1 MNRRQWTGF
10 GILLLGLGIIIGLI
24 LASGLDMTRQTQADT
39 GPLPIDETASPNAP
53 AEPAAQSTEVL
64 DALSNAFASVAEQVN
79 PSVVTIFTRTV
90 VKGRRVSPF
99 GFPFDDFF
107 GDDFFKRFFQMPE
120 PEGDIIREGLGS
132 GVIVR
137 SNGIILTNY
146 HVIKDAQDINVR
158 LVDGREFKAEIKGKD
173 QRTDLAVL
181 KIDVDDLKA
190 IRFGDSDK
198 IRVGQWVLAIGS
210 PLDPNLEHTVTAGI
224 ISGKGR
230 SGFTGLATYQDYI
243 QTDAA
248 INPGNSGG
256 PLVNLNGELI
266 GINTAIITRSGGYMG
281 IGFAI
286 PVNLARKVMED
297 ILKKGRVV
305 RGWLGVYIGDVT
317 PDMAKVYGLDKPEGA
332 IVSQVVEDSP
342 ADKAGLKEEDIILEY
357 NGKKIKNRFELS
369 TRVAST
375 EPGTDVTLTILRDGR
390 KKRVQVTLG
399 ELPEEPQPVAR
410 EKQAVQRLGF
420 SVENITP
427 ELRRRLGL
435 NRDVRGV
442 VVVRVRRGGAAA
454 RSGLDVGDVI
464 LKVNR
469 KAVENVRQFN
479 EIISELKPGDP
490 IALYVQR
497 GDQRLFIAFTLPEE

>member
-1 MNRRQWTGF
+1 MNRKQFTGF
-10 GILLLGLGIIIGLI
+10 AVLLMGLGIIIGLI
-24 LASGLDMTRQTQADT
+24 LASGLDMTRQSHADA
-39 GPLPIDETASPNAP
+39 LQAP
-53 AEPAAQSTEVL
+53 ADVLAPETSPELPEAGTGAL

-137 SNGIILTNY
+137 SDGIILTNF

-158 LVDGREFKAEIKGKD
+158 LIDGREFKAEIKGSD

-181 KIDVDDLKA
+181 KIDVDGLKA
-190 IRFGDSDK
+190 IKFGDSDH

-256 PLVNLNGELI
+256 PLVNLRSELI

-297 ILKKGRVV
+297 ILEKGRVV

-332 IVSQVVEDSP
+332 IISQVFEDSP
-342 ADKAGLKEEDIILEY
+342 AEDAGLKAEDIILEFD
-357 NGKKIKNRFELS
+357 GKKVKNRFDLS
-369 TRVAST
+369 TRVASM
-375 EPGTDVTLTILRDGR
+375 EPGTEVTLTILRDGKR
-390 KKRVQVTLG
+390 KKVKVKLG
-399 ELPEEPQPVAR
+399 ELPEEERPVVQ
-410 EKQAVQRLGF
+410 EKKAVKRLGF
-420 SVENITP
+420 HVENITP
-427 ELRRRLGL
+427 ELRSRLGL
-435 NRDVRGV
+435 SRDVKGV
-442 VVVRVRRGGAAA
+442 VVVRVRRGSAAA

-469 KAVENVRQFN
+469 KPVENVRDF
-479 EIISELKPGDP
+479 ERIVDELKPGDP

-497 GDQRLFIAFTLPEE
+497 GEQRLFIAFTIPEE